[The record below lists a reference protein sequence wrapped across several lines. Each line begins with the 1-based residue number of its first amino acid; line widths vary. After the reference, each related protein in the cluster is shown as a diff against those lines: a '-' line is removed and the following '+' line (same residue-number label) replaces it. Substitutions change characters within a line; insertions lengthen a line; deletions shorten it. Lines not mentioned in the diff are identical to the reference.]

1 MVEPSRTSQAVAL
14 IRAGLTRPH
23 TPDGDP
29 DAQRRLTDGFRHRR
43 RARRWWP
50 TCRPGRRSS
59 TTRCCPPS
67 LPG

>member
-23 TPDGDP
+23 TADGDP
-29 DAQRRLTDGFRHRR
+29 EAQGRLTAASAPAAGP
-43 RARRWWP
+43 RWWP

-59 TTRCCPPS
+59 TTRCCPPW

>member
-23 TPDGDP
+23 TADGDP
-29 DAQRRLTDGFRHRR
+29 EAQGRLTRDFRAGGGPALVAHMQ
-43 RARRWWP
+43 AR
-50 TCRPGRRSS
+50 TAFVDDAVL
-59 TTRCCPPS
+59 PPW